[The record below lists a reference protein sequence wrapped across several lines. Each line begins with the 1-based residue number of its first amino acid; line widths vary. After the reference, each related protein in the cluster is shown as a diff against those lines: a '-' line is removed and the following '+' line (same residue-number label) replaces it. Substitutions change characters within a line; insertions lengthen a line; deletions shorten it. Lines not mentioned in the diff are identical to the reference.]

1 MNPLIKK
8 YNSLRIEI
16 VSDKKDKK
24 KYRNRTHIEA
34 IEELSKLYFN
44 KSKSEIVEILYEN
57 GVFH

>member
-34 IEELSKLYFN
+34 IEELNKLYPN
-44 KSKSEIVEILYEN
+44 KSKSEIAEVLHSAGI
-57 GVFH
+57 FH